1 MSISS
6 DSGGDGGGSA
16 SFTLI
21 ATPSPVASLAV
32 SVTVAQRGEHGPA
45 HGDDSHRRQCR
56 VHGRRHRDSTD
67 EADGSITAT
76 VGGGSGY
83 RVSSSQGGATVS
95 VADNDD
101 GGTSV
106 LSVSGGRAR
115 EEEDWL
121 MPFTV
126 RLSPP
131 AAHAV
136 EVTVSTRASKPVS
149 ARPSKPRQRQ
159 AGTTGQWIR
168 RWCSVRGRRSGL
180 CRFPLRR

>member
-1 MSISS
+1 M
-6 DSGGDGGGSA
+6 
-16 SFTLI
+16 
-21 ATPSPVASLAV
+21 
-32 SVTVAQRGEHGPA
+32 TVAQRGEYGVSTGQRTVTIPT
-45 HGDDSHRRQCR
+45 GGSVVFTVGTTD
-56 VHGRRHRDSTD
+56 DSTD
-67 EADGSITAT
+67 EADGSVTAT

-83 RVSSSQGGATVS
+83 RVSTSSQGGATVS

-101 GGTSV
+101 GGASV
-106 LSVSGGRAR
+106 LSVADGRAR
-115 EEEDWL
+115 EGEDWL

-136 EVTVSTRASKPVS
+136 EVTVSTRASKWG
-149 ARPSKPRQRQ
+149 Q

-180 CRFPLRR
+180 CRLSSTTIATTRGRRPSRWCSRLRRGQPSGMGWRWA

>member
-1 MSISS
+1 MSQ
-6 DSGGDGGGSA
+6 SGKYGVSTGQRTVTVPTGGSVV
-16 SFTLI
+16 FTVG
-21 ATPSPVASLAV
+21 T
-32 SVTVAQRGEHGPA
+32 T
-45 HGDDSHRRQCR
+45 D
-56 VHGRRHRDSTD
+56 DSTD

-101 GGTSV
+101 GGASV
-106 LSVSGGRAR
+106 LSVADGRAR
-115 EEEDWL
+115 EGEDWL